1 MITVSCTGCQ
11 HEYRVADDKAG
22 KRFKCRDCGDICT
35 VPAAKRRK
43 PGSSATPKR
52 RKPKKQAPRDE
63 WEDDTA
69 SSSDD
74 YESYDDYGTDDG
86 GYDTDDG
93 GYDDYEPARSRRKS
107 PSQTGK
113 AKPKKKKRKAS
124 RSGDGSG
131 LAFTHPLVWLGF
143 PVVAT
148 LLNMGLILIFPMAG
162 FVLSIILG
170 IGGFLLAFI
179 GGIKS
184 LIGAFQEEVVCGLLY
199 LFVPMYSL
207 YYLVT
212 RWEDQRAA
220 FLMNVCGSLLTIGMA
235 FSLPLV
241 AQARDDAREKGE
253 GVAIPIA
260 NPQVTVALHVKETV
274 FDGSRTIYC

>member
-107 PSQTGK
+107 PSRSGK
-113 AKPKKKKRKAS
+113 ATKKKRKAS
-124 RSGDGSG
+124 KSDDGGRFS
-131 LAFTHPLVWLGF
+131 FTSPLVWLGYPVAALLLTVAALF
-143 PVVAT
+143 IVPVVGAILAVILVIVG
-148 LLNMGLILIFPMAG
+148 LLLGLVGGI
-162 FVLSIILG
+162 LSIV
-170 IGGFLLAFI
+170 
-179 GGIKS
+179 
-184 LIGAFQEEVVCGLLY
+184 GAFKEDVVCGLLY
-199 LFVPMYSL
+199 LFVPFYSL

-212 RWEDQRAA
+212 RWEQQKNA
-220 FLMNVCGSLLTIGMA
+220 FLMNVCGSILVLGSVA
-235 FSLPLV
+235 FALPAV
-241 AQARDDAREKGE
+241 QQARNKAREAAGE
-253 GVAIPIA
+253 GAAIPVPPA
-260 NPQVTVALHVKETV
+260 EFTLALHVNETV
-274 FDGSRTIYC
+274 IDGSWTSYC